1 MPYGI
6 TFIEKHFTLDKSMSG
21 PDHLA
26 SIEPDEL
33 KHLCIG
39 VRCVEKSLGS
49 NSKVVTASER
59 KNKIVARKSIIA
71 KTEIKKV
78 RFFQK
83 NITTKDLV
91 MVSVRWSGIIYWV
104 KLQSKTLFQMN

>member
-49 NSKVVTASER
+49 NSKSGYSFR
-59 KNKIVARKSIIA
+59 KEEEKIVARKSIIA
-71 KTEIKKV
+71 KTEIK
-78 RFFQK
+78 R
-83 NITTKDLV
+83 
-91 MVSVRWSGIIYWV
+91 
-104 KLQSKTLFQMN
+104 